1 MVKVSPLCCNAFC
14 HQYIISNEILA
25 SKGTINRVNELLD
38 CQLFRIIE
46 TNQVRQILD
55 LLIKLFNETS
65 DKILQP
71 TVFKFY
77 ISHLNSN
84 FKIFSINYT
93 MKTFFSLLYHHL
105 HPLINSTLFRY
116 ISLKNSENSI
126 KSTRLKYQSYL
137 KKELISL

>member
-1 MVKVSPLCCNAFC
+1 MVKVSTLCCNAFC

-38 CQLFRIIE
+38 CQLFRIIK

-55 LLIKLFNETS
+55 LLLQLFNRAS
-65 DKILQP
+65 IRILQP

-77 ISHLNSN
+77 ISHLNSY

-93 MKTFFSLLYHHL
+93 MKTLFSLFYHHY
-105 HPLINSTLFRY
+105 HHLINSTLFCY
-116 ISLKNSENSI
+116 ISLK
-126 KSTRLKYQSYL
+126 K
-137 KKELISL
+137 